1 MQASIII
8 VNWNAQYH
16 LCNCLRSVF
25 RQSGDDLSFEV
36 IVVDNASTDDSVRVV
51 RSRFPEVGIIEN
63 TENRGF
69 AAANNQGIRA
79 SAGNF
84 VLLLNPDAVLLED
97 SLSTLWEVISEHPRV
112 GILGPR
118 LLNQDGSVQPS
129 VMSFP
134 SFPSVL
140 RNFVRARTHGMSKV
154 APSTGKD
161 IIYVPCV
168 AGACILIRRE
178 IFEQVG
184 LLDESYY
191 MYAEEIDFCFRA
203 SEMGW
208 KVAYTPLTS
217 VTHLG
222 GQSTSQRSSEMY
234 VERRTSRIRFL
245 LLHRGFLQAF
255 LVAMLVEAAMILK
268 FLPLVF
274 RRDSSAFRR
283 ILSHYHQA
291 VYPMLFQGQ
300 LARMGQR

>member
-1 MQASIII
+1 MRASIII
-8 VNWNAQYH
+8 VNWNTQYD
-16 LCNCLRSVF
+16 LCNCLRSIF
-25 RQSGDDLSFEV
+25 RQSEDNLSLEV
-36 IVVDNASTDDSVRVV
+36 IVVDNASTDDSVRAV
-51 RSRFPEVGIIEN
+51 RTRFPEVRIIEN

-79 SAGNF
+79 SVGKF
-84 VLLLNPDAVLLED
+84 VLLLNPDTVLWDD
-97 SLSTLWEVISEHPRV
+97 SLSTLWEVISEHPQV

-134 SFPSVL
+134 SLFSAVKS
-140 RNFVRARTHGMSKV
+140 FIRARIHGVSKI
-154 APSTGKD
+154 APD
-161 IIYVPCV
+161 IGEDIVYVPCV
-168 AGACILIRRE
+168 SGACLLVRRDV
-178 IFEQVG
+178 FEQVG

-203 SEMGW
+203 NEMGW

-245 LLHRGFLQAF
+245 LLHRGLLQA
-255 LVAMLVEAAMILK
+255 LPVAILVEAATILK
-268 FLPLVF
+268 FLPLVV
-274 RRDSSAFRR
+274 RRDSGAFRQ
-283 ILSHYHQA
+283 ILSHYHRA
-291 VYPMLFQGQ
+291 VYPMLFQGKP
-300 LARMGQR
+300 ARMDQ